1 MRTIAAGQRFA
12 VLRAAAEDMKSLL
25 VILWPAGL
33 QIRLQ
38 DILVTILG
46 RIVENL
52 ACQAGRHE
60 LQIGEMTGIIVG
72 ILVAITVA
80 KLLHQ
85 PGRSI
90 PQIKGNRLGLSLF
103 GYPKCL
109 IDSHVG

>member
-52 ACQAGRHE
+52 A
-60 LQIGEMTGIIVG
+60 
-72 ILVAITVA
+72 
-80 KLLHQ
+80 
-85 PGRSI
+85 
-90 PQIKGNRLGLSLF
+90 
-103 GYPKCL
+103 
-109 IDSHVG
+109 